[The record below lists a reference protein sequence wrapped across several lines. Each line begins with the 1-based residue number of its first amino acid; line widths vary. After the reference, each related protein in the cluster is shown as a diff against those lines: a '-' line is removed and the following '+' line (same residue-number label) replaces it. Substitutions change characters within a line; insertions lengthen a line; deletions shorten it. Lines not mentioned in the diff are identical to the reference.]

1 MDRGKKI
8 IGIALIA
15 ASISALIAW
24 EKWGKTQLLYD
35 EVLVCRENISRGTV
49 MREDMFETVKM
60 DVREEGFLRPEEQK
74 SLIGKE
80 AVSFVHKGM
89 PLFPEYFVR
98 EGLSAGKNGRF
109 ILSVPE
115 DWLASMPSSI
125 GRGNRA
131 YFYSGKRLLAEAP
144 VSAFDAENRAIEVVV
159 RKEQAAVLSEAAA
172 AGEKMVVVYE

>member
-8 IGIALIA
+8 IGIVLIVV
-15 ASISALIAW
+15 SISALIVW

-35 EVLVCRENISRGTV
+35 EVLVCRENLSRGTV
-49 MREDMFETVKM
+49 MRADMFETVKM
-60 DVREEGFLRPEEQK
+60 DVREKGFLRPEEQK

-89 PLFPEYFVR
+89 PLYPEYFVS

-115 DWLASMPSSI
+115 DWLESMPFSI

-131 YFYSGKRLLAEAP
+131 YFYSGKRLLTEAP
-144 VSAFDAENRAIEVVV
+144 VSSFDAENREIEIVV
-159 RKEQAAVLSEAAA
+159 RKEQAALLSEAVS
-172 AGEKMVVVYE
+172 AGKKLVVVYK

>member
-1 MDRGKKI
+1 M
-8 IGIALIA
+8 
-15 ASISALIAW
+15 
-24 EKWGKTQLLYD
+24 
-35 EVLVCRENISRGTV
+35 
-49 MREDMFETVKM
+49 
-60 DVREEGFLRPEEQK
+60 
-74 SLIGKE
+74 
-80 AVSFVHKGM
+80 
-89 PLFPEYFVR
+89 
-98 EGLSAGKNGRF
+98 
-109 ILSVPE
+109 PE

>member
-8 IGIALIA
+8 IGIVLIA
-15 ASISALIAW
+15 VSVSALIVW

-60 DVREEGFLRPEEQK
+60 DVREKGFIRPEERK

-98 EGLSAGKNGRF
+98 EGLSAGRNGRF

-125 GRGNRA
+125 GRGNQA
-131 YFYSGKRLLAEAP
+131 YFYSGSRLLIEAP
-144 VSAFDAENRAIEVVV
+144 VSAFDAENREIEVVV
-159 RKEQAAVLSEAAA
+159 SKEQAAALSEAAE
-172 AGEKMVVVYE
+172 AGRKMVIVYE